1 MAVGRGCLMGVAEG
15 SGPIRVL
22 VVDDEPALVELVS
35 RYLRREG
42 FEVSTAA
49 DGERAVELARQ
60 RDPQV
65 VVLDLMLPGVDG
77 LEVARRLREFSDA
90 YIVMLSARVEE
101 VDRVV
106 GLSVGADDY
115 MTKPFSPREL
125 VARISA
131 MLRRPRDTTTDN
143 DTVRRVGP
151 VEIDPQT
158 REVHL
163 DGEPIELTRLEF
175 DLLAALSER
184 PRVVL
189 SRDQLLWRVWGT
201 DLHDDH
207 LVAVHIANLRRKLG
221 EDGRE
226 GGLIETVRGVGYRL
240 AVKP

>member
-1 MAVGRGCLMGVAEG
+1 MGAAVTSA
-15 SGPIRVL
+15 PIRVL
-22 VVDDEPALVELVS
+22 IVDDEPALVELVS

-49 DGERAVELARQ
+49 DGERAIELARQ

-65 VVLDLMLPGVDG
+65 VVLDLMLPGLDG

-131 MLRRPRDTTTDN
+131 MMRRPRHIGPAHDS
-143 DTVRRVGP
+143 VRRLGP
-151 VEIDPQT
+151 LGIDLET
-158 REVHL
+158 REVRV
-163 DGEPIELTRLEF
+163 DGQPVELTRLEF
-175 DLLAALSER
+175 ELLVALSAR
-184 PRVVL
+184 PRAVL
-189 SRDQLLWRVWGT
+189 TSEQLMDQVWGT
-201 DLHDDH
+201 DLYDNH

-221 EDGRE
+221 DDSNE

-240 AVKP
+240 AVRP

>member
-1 MAVGRGCLMGVAEG
+1 MGAAVTSA
-15 SGPIRVL
+15 PIRVL
-22 VVDDEPALVELVS
+22 IVDDEPALVELVS

-49 DGERAVELARQ
+49 DGERAIELARQ

-65 VVLDLMLPGVDG
+65 VVLDLMLPGLDG

-131 MLRRPRDTTTDN
+131 MMRRPRHIGPAHDS
-143 DTVRRVGP
+143 VRRLGP
-151 VEIDPQT
+151 LGIDLET
-158 REVHL
+158 REVSVN
-163 DGEPIELTRLEF
+163 GQPVELTRLEF
-175 DLLAALSER
+175 ELLVALSAR
-184 PRVVL
+184 PRAVL
-189 SRDQLLWRVWGT
+189 TSEQLMDQVWGT
-201 DLHDDH
+201 DLYDNH

-221 EDGRE
+221 DDSNE

-240 AVKP
+240 AVRP

>member
-1 MAVGRGCLMGVAEG
+1 MMDIAGA
-15 SGPIRVL
+15 SAPIRVL

-65 VVLDLMLPGVDG
+65 VVLDLMLPGLDG
-77 LEVARRLREFSDA
+77 LEVARQLRGFSDA

-101 VDRVV
+101 VDRVI

-131 MLRRPRDTTTDN
+131 MMRRPRHTGPGHDP
-143 DTVRRVGP
+143 VRRMGP
-151 VEIDPQT
+151 LVIDLET
-158 REVHL
+158 REVSL
-163 DGEPIELTRLEF
+163 DGQPIELTRLEF
-175 DLLAALSER
+175 ELLDALSGQ
-184 PRVVL
+184 PRAVL
-189 SRDQLLWRVWGT
+189 SREQLLRQVWGT
-201 DLHDDH
+201 DLYDDH

-221 EDGRE
+221 DNTGG

-240 AVKP
+240 AVKQ